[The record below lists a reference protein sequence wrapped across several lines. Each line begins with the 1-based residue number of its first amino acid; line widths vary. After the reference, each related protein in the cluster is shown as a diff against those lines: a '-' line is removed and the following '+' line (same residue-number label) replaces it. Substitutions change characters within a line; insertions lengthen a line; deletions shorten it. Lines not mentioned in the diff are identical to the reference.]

1 MNFIKRTTCLA
12 AALLLIAPVI
22 QAEGKREGECRPV
35 IEADAEWKVI
45 IVRPHE
51 NAFLVC
57 TLTQAQLQDLIRSFL
72 TQPENR
78 QVEFKSIFFGRLVEH
93 PWLSKY
99 LAAHA
104 LAHDNWDVVKG
115 QPKTGYI
122 NQLVR
127 DILSAPDLLQQIQES
142 FNGSGYTV
150 VGASVE
156 KVLVARA
163 NEIDWLELHES
174 GFVPYDALTHFILK
188 KTPSE

>member
-12 AALLLIAPVI
+12 AALLLIAPVV
-22 QAEGKREGECRPV
+22 QAEGKKEGECRPV

-78 QVEFKSIFFGRLVEH
+78 QVEFRSISLGRLVEH

-99 LAAHA
+99 LAIHT
-104 LAHDNWDVVKG
+104 LAHDNWDVEKG
-115 QPKTGYI
+115 QPRTGYI
-122 NQLVR
+122 NHLVR
-127 DILSAPDLLQQIQES
+127 DILSAPDLLEQIQAS
-142 FNGSGYTV
+142 FAGSGYTV

-156 KVLVARA
+156 KVLVA
-163 NEIDWLELHES
+163 
-174 GFVPYDALTHFILK
+174 
-188 KTPSE
+188 